1 MVAFKQIPQNLRVPL
16 FYAEVDNS
24 KANSASQTMRTL
36 IVGQI
41 TSAGTA
47 TANLPVI
54 CPSLGEAQSLAG
66 LGSQLALMYEAYRA
80 ADSFGEVWLLPLADD
95 AGATAASGSIT
106 FTGSPTAN
114 GVLSLYVGGVLVSQP
129 VVSGQTATAIATA
142 LAATLNALP
151 SLPVTAAAA
160 AGVVTLTAKNKGP
173 CGNEIDVRLNYRGSP
188 SSEATPAGLTVAISA
203 MASGATPPTLTSGF
217 AALADEPYDFIVFP
231 YTDATSLDALKAL
244 LNDSTGRWSW
254 ARQIYGHGFAA
265 YRGTVGALTTFGVSR
280 NDQHVSVLGFYD
292 SPTPAWI
299 VAADF
304 AGISAVSLR
313 ADPGTPLQTL
323 ALTTMLAPPI
333 ASRFDLSSRNTLL
346 WDGVSTFNVGA
357 DGTCRLENVIT
368 TYQRNG
374 FGAADDSYL
383 EIETMFLLAYVL
395 RELKSV
401 VTSKYARVK
410 LAADGTRFGPAANVV
425 TPAIIKADL
434 IAKYRELEYAGYV
447 QNGDAFKSGLV
458 VEKNRTNPNR
468 IDVLWPGVLINQLR
482 IFALLA
488 QFRLQ

>member
-24 KANSASQTMRTL
+24 RANSSSQTMRTL

-41 TSAGTA
+41 TGSGTA
-47 TANLPVI
+47 TAGAPVI

-80 ADSFGEVWLLPLADD
+80 SDSFGEVWLLPLADA
-95 AGATAASGSIT
+95 AGATAATGTIT
-106 FTGSPTAN
+106 LTGSPTAN
-114 GVLSLYVGGVLVSQP
+114 GTLALYVGGVLVAQP
-129 VVSGQTATAIATA
+129 VVSGQAVAAIATA
-142 LAATLNALP
+142 LAATITAMP

-173 CGNEIDVRLNYRGSP
+173 GGNEVDLRVNYRGATAG
-188 SSEATPAGLTVAISA
+188 EATPAGLTVAIVA
-203 MASGATPPTLTSGF
+203 MAGGTTPPTLPTAF
-217 AALADEPYDFIVFP
+217 AALADQPYDFIVFP

-254 ARQIYGHGFAA
+254 AQQIYGHGFAA

-280 NDQHVSVLGFYD
+280 NDQHVSILGFYD

-304 AGISAVSLR
+304 AGTAAVSLR

-323 ALTTMLAPPI
+323 ALSTMLAPPI
-333 ASRFDLSSRNTLL
+333 ASRFDLSSRNILL
-346 WDGVSTFNVGA
+346 WDGISTFNVGA

-383 EIETMFLLAYVL
+383 EIETLFLLAFVL
-395 RELKSV
+395 RDLKSV
-401 VTSKYARVK
+401 ITSKYARKK
-410 LAADGTRFGPAANVV
+410 LAADGTRFGPGANVV
-425 TPAIIKADL
+425 TPAVIKADL
-434 IAKYRELEYAGYV
+434 IARYRELEYDGHV
-447 QNGDAFKSGLV
+447 QNGDAFKAGLV

-468 IDVLWPGVLINQLR
+468 IDVLWPGILINQLR

-488 QFRLQ
+488 QFRLS

>member
-24 KANSASQTMRTL
+24 RANSAQQTMRTL

-41 TSAGTA
+41 TSTGAA

-80 ADSFGEVWLLPLADD
+80 SDSFGEVWLLPLADA
-95 AGATAASGSIT
+95 AGATAATGTIT
-106 FTGSPTAN
+106 LTGSPTAN
-114 GVLSLYVGGVLVSQP
+114 GTVSLYVGGVLVSQP
-129 VVSGQTATAIATA
+129 VVASQAVSTIATA
-142 LAATLNALP
+142 LAATITAMS

-160 AGVVTLTAKNKGP
+160 AGVITLTAKNKGP
-173 CGNEIDVRLNYRGSP
+173 GGNEVDLRVNYRGATAG
-188 SSEATPAGLTVAISA
+188 EATPAGLTVAIVA
-203 MASGATPPTLTSGF
+203 MAGGTTPPTLPTAF
-217 AALADEPYDFIVFP
+217 AALADQPYDFIVFP

-254 ARQIYGHGFAA
+254 AQQIYGHGFAA

-280 NDQHVSVLGFYD
+280 NDQHVSILGFYD

-304 AGISAVSLR
+304 AGTAAVSLR

-323 ALTTMLAPPI
+323 ALSTMLAPPI
-333 ASRFDLSSRNTLL
+333 ASRFDLSSRNILL
-346 WDGVSTFNVGA
+346 WDGISTFNVGA

-368 TYQRNG
+368 TYQKNG

-383 EIETMFLLAYVL
+383 EIETLFLLAFVL
-395 RELKSV
+395 RDLKSV
-401 VTSKYARVK
+401 ITSKYARKK
-410 LAADGTRFGPAANVV
+410 LAADGTRFGPGANVV
-425 TPAIIKADL
+425 TPAVIKADL
-434 IAKYRELEYAGYV
+434 IARYRELEYDGFV
-447 QNGDAFKSGLV
+447 QNGDAFKAGLV

-468 IDVLWPGVLINQLR
+468 VDVLWPGIMINQLR

-488 QFRLQ
+488 QFRLS